1 MRKFIFTAACTL
13 MMAGLAMGQTK
24 AQPKKSAVKK
34 TTATETKAP
43 AVPQTAT
50 PSFIWEKISHNFGKI
65 PQGNP
70 VTVTFNFKNNG
81 KEALIITN
89 AQASCGCTTPDWT
102 KEPVAPGKTGFI
114 KATYNAASVGP
125 FSKSITVTSNVGPE
139 PTILSLSGEVEAPA
153 PQPAVQNNN

>member
-1 MRKFIFTAACTL
+1 MKKAIFTLAFG
-13 MMAGLAMGQTK
+13 MMFAGLAMGQTK
-24 AQPKKSAVKK
+24 AQPKKPTTTKKPAVV
-34 TTATETKAP
+34 AAP
-43 AVPQTAT
+43 ATPMTET
-50 PSFIWEKISHNFGKI
+50 PSFQWEKTSHNFGKI

-81 KEALIITN
+81 KQPLIITN

-102 KEPVAPGKTGFI
+102 KEPIAPGKSGYI

-125 FSKSITVTSNVGPE
+125 FSKSVTVTSNVGPE
-139 PTILSLSGEVEAPA
+139 PTILTLSGEVEEPA